1 MKPWAFWLRFLL
13 IPLAV
18 PLIPFAVFG
27 ELPGDMWVEH
37 PDPLAVFVLGVAV
50 LGGDVF
56 LPIPSSFIS
65 VFLGARLG
73 FGWGALAITVGMT
86 VGVLVGYG
94 LGRWFGSPLVR
105 RHTSEGQR
113 AVLET
118 LESRYSYLA
127 LAGLRAVPVLAE
139 ASILSAGVAQLHLRR
154 VLIVLTA
161 ANVSL
166 ALLYAAIGSAGQGAA
181 SPTMLLVGE
190 VGLPVLAA
198 VAAYLVYRALR
209 PNQSAKM

>member
-1 MKPWAFWLRFLL
+1 MEEWAFWIRFLL
-13 IPLAV
+13 IPLAI

-27 ELPGDMWVEH
+27 ELPGDTWVEH
-37 PDPLAVFVLGVAV
+37 PDSLVVFVLGVAV

-73 FGWGALAITVGMT
+73 FGWGALAITLGMT

-94 LGRWFGSPLVR
+94 LGRWFGTPLIR
-105 RHTSEGQR
+105 RHTSEKQR

-139 ASILSAGVAQLHLRR
+139 ASLLSAGVAQLHMRR
-154 VLIVLTA
+154 VLTVLTV
-161 ANVSL
+161 ANASL
-166 ALLYAAIGSAGQGAA
+166 ALLYAGIGSAGQDAA
-181 SPTMLLVGE
+181 SPAVLLVGA
-190 VGLPVLAA
+190 VGLPMLAA
-198 VAAYLVYRALR
+198 VVAYLVYRGLQQ
-209 PNQSAKM
+209 NQSAKI